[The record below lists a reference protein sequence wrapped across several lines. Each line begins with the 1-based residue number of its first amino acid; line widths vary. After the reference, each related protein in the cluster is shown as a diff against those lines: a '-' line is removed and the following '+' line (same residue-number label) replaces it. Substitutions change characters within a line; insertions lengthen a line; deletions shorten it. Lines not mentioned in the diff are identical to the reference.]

1 MTSDKGGVAFTFDLD
16 ITCKPS
22 EAQKILKLAQKLKE
36 YEDIEEKIK
45 KKFAGCIDI
54 KTILDSFCAFYDM
67 QETKEELAQCTLLTN
82 EDVLKYRQWKDAEEQ
97 GLLLRLPAPL
107 DGVESF
113 KIADK
118 GIWLKVPCQIGDTV
132 YVICECET
140 IPPQLDGTLYGENG
154 GPGTA
159 TGYYCPYEENCPHVC
174 KECEDDFDCDKFK
187 GKPAVF
193 EDSVI
198 AVWHDESG
206 VSIITSNCPINSR
219 LGEYVFF
226 NREEAEQALA
236 RMEGEN
242 E

>member
-1 MTSDKGGVAFTFDLD
+1 MYCNNAYEDCPTINKLY
-16 ITCKPS
+16 
-22 EAQKILKLAQKLKE
+22 EKLAKI
-36 YEDIEEKIK
+36 EDLEEKLEQVYGKCEGLLETVINHLLRHE
-45 KKFAGCIDI
+45 GIDI
-54 KTILDSFCAFYDM
+54 GEPKKAR
-67 QETKEELAQCTLLTN
+67 LLTD
-82 EDVLKYRQWKDAEEQ
+82 EAVDEWEEYKNTKKQ

-107 DGVESF
+107 DDVESF

-118 GIWLKVPCQIGDTV
+118 GIWLKIPCKVGDTV
-132 YVICECET
+132 YVICECEA

-159 TGYYCPYEENCPHVC
+159 TGYYCPYEDNCPHEC

-187 GKPAVF
+187 GKSAVF
-193 EDSVI
+193 EDSVM

-219 LGEYVFF
+219 LGEYVFLTK
-226 NREEAEQALA
+226 EEAEQTLA
-236 RMEGEN
+236 RMEKEN